1 GDRLLDIPC
10 RVCGDRSSGKH
21 YGIYSCDGCS
31 GFFKRSIHRNRVYT
45 CKAQG
50 ELKGKCPIDKT
61 HRNQCRACRLRRCFE
76 ASMNKDAVQHERGP
90 RKPKFKDPSCGG
102 GGGGGDPHG
111 GMHHPSQGGPR
122 ATGAPPGLLLPSLAF
137 GGSPGKVHSHFDALP
152 LAGMMSPPSD
162 GGPPSPL
169 FPKDGVI
176 GSAGLLQMLL
186 NAERS
191 QELIWNSARYYGAPG
206 QRYHSLHSP
215 RFILTAMR
223 ISPPHRMGP
232 SGMNTGGPFAPPS
245 GLGAKLGSD
254 GVLASSAFSLMSSP
268 FAGLDEASLRQRL
281 SGSGQA
287 PAPPW
292 GGSVQEVTA
301 RLLFMVIRW
310 VKCLP
315 TFQTLSKGDQASGRP
330 DGGTVTLL
338 EESWKDLFLL
348 YMAQWSVAA
357 DLVSSLPGLKGGG
370 GTGTPAAL
378 RLHPDALAA
387 LEGRSSPH
395 QGAELHYIQDV
406 MRRLRQ
412 LSPDDTECSCLKAV
426 VLFKPETIGLCDV
439 HPVEMLQDQA
449 QCVLGDYI
457 RHKHPRQPTRFG
469 RLLLLLPSLR
479 AISAAT
485 VERLF
490 FKDTIGNIPI
500 ERILGDMY
508 NMEKVD

>member
-1 GDRLLDIPC
+1 MEKRDRLLDIPC

-90 RKPKFKDPSCGG
+90 RKPKFKDPGCGG
-102 GGGGGDPHG
+102 GGGDAHG
-111 GMHHPSQGGPR
+111 ALHHHPNQAAPR
-122 ATGAPPGLLLPSLAF
+122 ATAPGLLLPSLAF
-137 GGSPGKVHSHFDALP
+137 GGPPGGKAHAHFDALP
-152 LAGMMSPPSD
+152 LAGMLSPPSD

-191 QELIWNSARYYGAPG
+191 QELIWNSAR
-206 QRYHSLHSP
+206 
-215 RFILTAMR
+215 
-223 ISPPHRMGP
+223 MGP
-232 SGMNTGGPFAPPS
+232 SGMNAGGPFAPPS

-254 GVLASSAFSLMSSP
+254 GALASSAFSLMSSP

-281 SGSGQA
+281 SGQP

-315 TFQTLSKGDQASGRP
+315 TFQTLSKGDQ
-330 DGGTVTLL
+330 VTLL

-357 DLVSSLPGLKGGG
+357 DLVSSLPGLKGGAG
-370 GTGTPAAL
+370 AAL

-387 LEGRSSPH
+387 LEGSPH

>member
-1 GDRLLDIPC
+1 MEKRDRLLDIPC

-76 ASMNKDAVQHERGP
+76 ASMNKDVQHERGP
-90 RKPKFKDPSCGG
+90 RKPKLKEGG
-102 GGGGGDPHG
+102 GPGEQVSHG
-111 GMHHPSQGGPR
+111 TKASHAAAG
-122 ATGAPPGLLLPSLAF
+122 GLLLSGLSFP
-137 GGSPGKVHSHFDALP
+137 PGKPPSHGPPPSMAGSHFDGVPSAAAMAAVLS
-152 LAGMMSPPSD
+152 ASSPSE
-162 GGPPSPL
+162 GGPPSSPL
-169 FPKDGVI
+169 FPKDGLV

-186 NAERS
+186 NAERA
-191 QELIWNSARYYGAPG
+191 QELIWNRMAPG
-206 QRYHSLHSP
+206 SVGG
-215 RFILTAMR
+215 A
-223 ISPPHRMGP
+223 GAN
-232 SGMNTGGPFAPPS
+232 NTFGPPS
-245 GLGAKLGSD
+245 GLSAKLGAE
-254 GVLASSAFSLMSSP
+254 GGLSAFSLLSSGPHP
-268 FAGLDEASLRQRL
+268 FGSLEDAGLRQRL
-281 SGSGQA
+281 PTSGATQACPWGSSG
-287 PAPPW
+287 

-315 TFQTLSKGDQASGRP
+315 TFQTLSKGDQ
-330 DGGTVTLL
+330 VTLL

-357 DLVSSLPGLKGGG
+357 DLMSSLPGLKGGHSSSPP
-370 GTGTPAAL
+370 TSAAAAL
-378 RLHPDALAA
+378 RLHPSSLDAA
-387 LEGRSSPH
+387 LDGSPQH
-395 QGAELHYIQDV
+395 AAELHYIQDV

-479 AISAAT
+479 AVSAAT

-490 FKDTIGNIPI
+490 FRDTIGNIPI

>member
-1 GDRLLDIPC
+1 MEKRDRLLDIPC

-90 RKPKFKDPSCGG
+90 RKPKVKEAGGDPTGHGVKVPHPAAGG
-102 GGGGGDPHG
+102 GGLLLSGLSF
-111 GMHHPSQGGPR
+111 PSGK
-122 ATGAPPGLLLPSLAF
+122 APPPPAPPQPPMSGHFDPTAAVMAAAVSS
-137 GGSPGKVHSHFDALP
+137 SPG
-152 LAGMMSPPSD
+152 GD
-162 GGPPSPL
+162 GGPPSSPM
-169 FPKDGVI
+169 FPKDGLI

-191 QELIWNSARYYGAPG
+191 QELIWNSASMIREYPMHNA
-206 QRYHSLHSP
+206 
-215 RFILTAMR
+215 
-223 ISPPHRMGP
+223 HRMG
-232 SGMNTGGPFAPPS
+232 GGGGGGGTGANNAFGGPPS
-245 GLGAKLGSD
+245 GLSAKLGAE
-254 GVLASSAFSLMSSP
+254 GGLSAFSLLSSTTHP
-268 FAGLDEASLRQRL
+268 FGSLEEAVLRQRL
-281 SGSGQA
+281 QGSGVTQ
-287 PAPPW
+287 PCPW
-292 GGSVQEVTA
+292 SSTGGGGSVQEVTA

-315 TFQTLSKGDQASGRP
+315 TFQTLSKSDQ
-330 DGGTVTLL
+330 VTLL

-357 DLVSSLPGLKGGG
+357 DIVSSLPGLKGGG
-370 GTGTPAAL
+370 GPSPTAAASL
-378 RLHPDALAA
+378 RLHQSDGLDGPP
-387 LEGRSSPH
+387 SSPQH
-395 QGAELHYIQDV
+395 AAELHYIQDV

-469 RLLLLLPSLR
+469 RLLLLLPILR
-479 AISAAT
+479 AVSAAT

-490 FKDTIGNIPI
+490 FRDTIGNIPI

>member
-1 GDRLLDIPC
+1 MTSRPNFAGDRLLDIPC

-90 RKPKFKDPSCGG
+90 RKPKFKDPGCGG
-102 GGGGGDPHG
+102 GGGDAHG
-111 GMHHPSQGGPR
+111 ALHHHPNQAAPR
-122 ATGAPPGLLLPSLAF
+122 ATAPGLLLPSLAF
-137 GGSPGKVHSHFDALP
+137 GGPPGGKAHAHFDALP
-152 LAGMMSPPSD
+152 LAGMLSPPSD

-191 QELIWNSARYYGAPG
+191 QELIWNSAR
-206 QRYHSLHSP
+206 
-215 RFILTAMR
+215 
-223 ISPPHRMGP
+223 MGP
-232 SGMNTGGPFAPPS
+232 SGMNAGGPFAPPS
-245 GLGAKLGSD
+245 GLGAKLSSD
-254 GVLASSAFSLMSSP
+254 GALTSSAFSLMSSP

-281 SGSGQA
+281 SGQP

-315 TFQTLSKGDQASGRP
+315 TFQTLSKGDQ
-330 DGGTVTLL
+330 VTLL

-357 DLVSSLPGLKGGG
+357 DLVSSLPGLKGGAG
-370 GTGTPAAL
+370 AAL

-387 LEGRSSPH
+387 LEGSPH

>member
-1 GDRLLDIPC
+1 MEKRDRLLDIPC

-90 RKPKFKDPSCGG
+90 RKPKLKEAGG
-102 GGGGGDPHG
+102 PGD
-111 GMHHPSQGGPR
+111 QGGH
-122 ATGAPPGLLLPSLAF
+122 GQKAPHPTAGGLLLSGLSFPP
-137 GGSPGKVHSHFDALP
+137 PGKPPPPQPPMSGHFDPSAAAMAAALSS
-152 LAGMMSPPSD
+152 SPND
-162 GGPPSPL
+162 GGPPSSPL
-169 FPKDGVI
+169 FPKDGLI

-191 QELIWNSARYYGAPG
+191 QEIIWNSV
-206 QRYHSLHSP
+206 
-215 RFILTAMR
+215 
-223 ISPPHRMGP
+223 RMGQG
-232 SGMNTGGPFAPPS
+232 SGGGAGGNNAFGPPS
-245 GLGAKLGSD
+245 GLSAKLGAE
-254 GVLASSAFSLMSSP
+254 GGLSAFSLLSSSP
-268 FAGLDEASLRQRL
+268 HPYGSLEEATLRQRL
-281 SGSGQA
+281 QASGSTQSCLWGSTG
-287 PAPPW
+287 

-315 TFQTLSKGDQASGRP
+315 TFQTLSKGDQ
-330 DGGTVTLL
+330 VTLL

-357 DLVSSLPGLKGGG
+357 DIVSSLPGLKGAPSPP
-370 GTGTPAAL
+370 TAL
-378 RLHPDALAA
+378 RLQQHQSPADALD
-387 LEGRSSPH
+387 GGPSPQH
-395 QGAELHYIQDV
+395 AAELHYIQDV

-479 AISAAT
+479 AVSAAT

-490 FKDTIGNIPI
+490 FRDTIGNIPI